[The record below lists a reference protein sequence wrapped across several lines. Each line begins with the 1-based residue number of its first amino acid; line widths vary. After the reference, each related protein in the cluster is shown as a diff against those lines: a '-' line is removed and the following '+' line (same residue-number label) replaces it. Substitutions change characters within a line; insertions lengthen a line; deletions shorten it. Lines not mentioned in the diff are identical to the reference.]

1 MSDDRVCVAPSRSAA
16 SEGKSAFNKAGAT
29 STWDSQQGLPAK
41 TAILM
46 GVYGNMIVNHGFFWV
61 PRLQTDPYNP
71 SIILLFSSIFLF
83 KRPKFRHLG
92 RGSLS
97 RFVPVGTAHQ
107 RPACLA
113 GMVSCLVPI
122 PILYY
127 CLGHLLTGEFARP
140 HRYYAPGWITPRP
153 LTFGPLGVFLQ
164 RPLVGKAF
172 LGDGV

>member
-1 MSDDRVCVAPSRSAA
+1 MCGTQPFSCVGSKVR
-16 SEGKSAFNKAGAT
+16 F
-29 STWDSQQGLPAK
+29 QQGWCDFH
-41 TAILM
+41 M
-46 GVYGNMIVNHGFFWV
+46 GLSTGFTCKNGNFDGSIWEYDSKLWFFWV

-92 RGSLS
+92 RGSLP

-122 PILYY
+122 PSQVLCSWVDYTTAIDIWSIG
-127 CLGHLLTGEFARP
+127 CIFAE
-140 HRYYAPGWITPRP
+140 APGW
-153 LTFGPLGVFLQ
+153 
-164 RPLVGKAF
+164 AF

>member
-1 MSDDRVCVAPSRSAA
+1 MCGAQPFSRVGRKVR
-16 SEGKSAFNKAGAT
+16 F
-29 STWDSQQGLPAK
+29 QQGWCDFH
-41 TAILM
+41 M
-46 GVYGNMIVNHGFFWV
+46 GFSTGFTCKNGNFDGIIWEYDSKPLFFWV
-61 PRLQTDPYNP
+61 PCLQTDPYNP

-83 KRPKFRHLG
+83 NRPKFRHFG

-127 CLGHLLTGEFARP
+127 CLGHLLTGGFARP
-140 HRYYAPGWITPRP
+140 HRYCAPGWITPRP

-164 RPLVGKAF
+164 RPLWGKAF